1 LTKLQFW
8 FLFFYF
14 LSSQLKTNNMMNSPQ
29 SSASSTGGGAEATF
43 FGPRSACRISYAVRA
58 MSSLHRIGLATAAGA
73 RRHLLFS
80 PTRFPPRTTLGG
92 VLIASGAAG
101 YAFAGWLHR
110 RHLQETTNA
119 YNDAHY
125 YHERHRR
132 HLVRAARG

>member
-1 LTKLQFW
+1 LVFI
-8 FLFFYF
+8 FLFSLFTTKNEQHDE
-14 LSSQLKTNNMMNSPQ
+14 LATIIGIIDGR
-29 SSASSTGGGAEATF
+29 GGGGDVFRA
-43 FGPRSACRISYAVRA
+43 PIPCRISYAVRA